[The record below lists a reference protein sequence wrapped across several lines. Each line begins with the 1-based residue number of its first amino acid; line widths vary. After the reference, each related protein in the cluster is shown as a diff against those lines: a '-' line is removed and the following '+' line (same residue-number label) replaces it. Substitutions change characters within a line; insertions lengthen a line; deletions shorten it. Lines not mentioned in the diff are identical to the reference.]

1 MVIDTKKQIHSI
13 DEVKN
18 EWNNKNI
25 FLTSVKEIVKKS
37 EDCFQFFFPRI
48 YQKLNKIINKSGYDF
63 EKIKVAINDNFN
75 YFVLFDFDKKKISLC
90 PVAKE
95 PGKQFY
101 SGSYY
106 QILKPDE
113 LNDLIFQSIHLKES
127 VFFKKRKKLDKEMFF
142 NEINR
147 KFYEIAGD
155 ILSKIVT
162 EDNFFDKEENKKRIS
177 LDLFWRDEFLDFLGE
192 EKSISLIKE
201 LQRYEFGEGEFEKYL
216 TLNKYSSNITN
227 SITNKKEPL
236 PFVTYKYSQS
246 IVILNILLRKYQ
258 SIDIATSADLL
269 SKNIFAWVDKD
280 DIEKLC
286 ISKKCEPTIVSDYLN
301 KIVEKF
307 NCEIELLEKELIV
320 QSKGRVVEE
329 IRVLI
334 RNYDDIISYFE
345 RKFGFPKNNIN
356 ISDLVIKNLFCCNFL
371 SSYEVIDTIKIFKK
385 HSINI
390 SGILESDF
398 ESRNK
403 VLKIKSSSFG
413 YSGKHYYCYPGYIE
427 KEELKELSAAIK
439 NTYLELKKYK
449 EEDPVINFIDF

>member
-162 EDNFFDKEENKKRIS
+162 EDNFF
-177 LDLFWRDEFLDFLGE
+177 
-192 EKSISLIKE
+192 
-201 LQRYEFGEGEFEKYL
+201 
-216 TLNKYSSNITN
+216 
-227 SITNKKEPL
+227 
-236 PFVTYKYSQS
+236 
-246 IVILNILLRKYQ
+246 
-258 SIDIATSADLL
+258 
-269 SKNIFAWVDKD
+269 
-280 DIEKLC
+280 
-286 ISKKCEPTIVSDYLN
+286 
-301 KIVEKF
+301 
-307 NCEIELLEKELIV
+307 
-320 QSKGRVVEE
+320 
-329 IRVLI
+329 
-334 RNYDDIISYFE
+334 
-345 RKFGFPKNNIN
+345 
-356 ISDLVIKNLFCCNFL
+356 
-371 SSYEVIDTIKIFKK
+371 
-385 HSINI
+385 
-390 SGILESDF
+390 
-398 ESRNK
+398 
-403 VLKIKSSSFG
+403 
-413 YSGKHYYCYPGYIE
+413 
-427 KEELKELSAAIK
+427 
-439 NTYLELKKYK
+439 
-449 EEDPVINFIDF
+449 